1 MVALEQCNLI
11 AWQRAKANWLN
22 RCLADPEVFGSDP
35 HCRRAI
41 APTSTRRP
49 APLNRIIVAIT
60 RDALVLQAEIARL
73 SFPQPAI
80 GGPSLIVPREKL
92 ARETEQL
99 ELVLETVE
107 ADQAEGLATASPTV
121 AAADVEGLAGF
132 ATSLSYT
139 LLSDRSV
146 GAPGRRSSPRL
157 ECPPIPSTGGKPR

>member
-1 MVALEQCNLI
+1 VVALEQCNLI

-92 ARETEQL
+92 ARETEP
-99 ELVLETVE
+99 
-107 ADQAEGLATASPTV
+107 AR
-121 AAADVEGLAGF
+121 AG
-132 ATSLSYT
+132 A
-139 LLSDRSV
+139 RN
-146 GAPGRRSSPRL
+146 GGGRPGRRARYGIADRGSS
-157 ECPPIPSTGGKPR
+157 